1 MKKILTTLLFS
12 TLITGPVLAAET
24 ATNIS
29 DAADR
34 GKLPLLSPYR
44 HTLPDLY
51 DFDKAPI
58 EQTLPGVTR
67 QVIHGS
73 QSTIARWEFAK
84 GAIVPLHHQPHEQV
98 TWILKGVVEVF
109 SQGKRYVVN
118 AGQVIIFPPN
128 VPHEF
133 RSLEDGTVNVDFF
146 APQRQDWIDGNSS
159 YNKLK

>member
-1 MKKILTTLLFS
+1 MKKTITAVLLS
-12 TLITGPVLAAET
+12 TLMVGNAVSAET
-24 ATNIS
+24 NTNITE
-29 DAADR
+29 AAGR
-34 GKLPLLSPYR
+34 GKLPLLSPYG

-51 DFDKAPI
+51 NFDKAPV

-73 QSTIARWEFAK
+73 QSTLARWVFAK

-98 TWILKGVVEVF
+98 TWIVSGAVEVF
-109 SQGKRYVVN
+109 SQGKRYTVR
-118 AGQVIIFPPN
+118 AGEVIIFPPN

-133 RSLEDGTVNVDFF
+133 HALEEGTVNVDFF
-146 APQRQDWIDGNSS
+146 TPPRQDWIDGNGS